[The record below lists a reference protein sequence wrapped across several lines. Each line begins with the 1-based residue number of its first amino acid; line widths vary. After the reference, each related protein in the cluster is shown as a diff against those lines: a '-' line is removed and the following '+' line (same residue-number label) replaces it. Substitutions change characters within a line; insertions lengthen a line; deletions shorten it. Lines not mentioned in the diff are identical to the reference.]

1 MSEQQKQDQ
10 TDYQIILEAIS
21 KVTLKASVTLS
32 EDDNAP
38 AAGCHL
44 TQPTH
49 GA

>member
-10 TDYQIILEAIS
+10 TDYQIISEAIS
-21 KVTLKASVTLS
+21 KDFERFCDT
-32 EDDNAP
+32 DDNAP

-49 GA
+49 DAW